1 MPERKR
7 FFWTDV
13 FPYTSWN
20 PDTLCMNQAFTKVVP
35 LQFWLLWAILYLLS
49 SIRGLLWDSLPTSV
63 SLFWRRK
70 YFVEFHDF
78 VYQAHQAYFNIN
90 SVLFVLSDPIFVGFQ
105 IFTNMNSSIAPR
117 QHLPQPAQV
126 KGRVELFDFVENA
139 KPVFPR
145 RMLWRHRGQLWHSLK
160 LLFSSNLL
168 LDSSLS
174 IMRQSHMYVFWIGY
188 DRDGHAD
195 ANRMP
200 IWNVRRLYRAIS
212 DICRIMR
219 IDAHR
224 KIYPHGNP

>member
-1 MPERKR
+1 MVHCLDLLRDLFFKR
-7 FFWTDV
+7 TVVVLSRIYQAFWLYDRP
-13 FPYTSWN
+13 FIILSYTSWN
-20 PDTLCMNQAFTKVVP
+20 PDTLCMNQAFTNVVP

-70 YFVEFHDF
+70 SFVEFHEF
-78 VYQAHQAYFNIN
+78 VYLAHRAYFNMN

-174 IMRQSHMYVFWIGY
+174 IMRQSHMSVFWIG
-188 DRDGHAD
+188 
-195 ANRMP
+195 
-200 IWNVRRLYRAIS
+200 
-212 DICRIMR
+212 
-219 IDAHR
+219 
-224 KIYPHGNP
+224 